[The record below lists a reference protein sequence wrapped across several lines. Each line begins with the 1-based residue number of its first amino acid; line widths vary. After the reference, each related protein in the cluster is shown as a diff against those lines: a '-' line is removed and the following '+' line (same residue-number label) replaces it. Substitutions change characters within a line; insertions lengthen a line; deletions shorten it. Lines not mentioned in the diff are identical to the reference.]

1 MADEINVIVVKRKG
15 LNLYLRY
22 IDPVDGKRREKN
34 SGTTSMRA
42 AQRAAGEWQA
52 ELNAGGASSPEFLRW
67 EQFRE
72 DFRDNY
78 LKHYSD
84 SYATNV
90 DGSLN
95 IVEELMSPDT
105 LTRITEKWLARFH
118 SLAKKRDVS
127 AYTVRKYF
135 QHLQTALK
143 WAKEQGLIKSVP
155 VFPKQTKQTQR
166 GAKLM
171 KGRPIT
177 GEEFERMLATVEKSL
192 AAVPSTSPSAVAKKQ
207 KTAPKKRQSRT
218 WSPVRV
224 KAAAESLRHLLRGL
238 WLSGLRLGEA
248 LSLTWDQWAD
258 GIRVNVDED
267 QDVCLMIDGGNQK
280 NRQALTY
287 PVVDDFAEFLLAVP
301 ENEREGFVFNA
312 MAVSGAVSRRV
323 DTVSTWI
330 VDIGKAAKVKVDEK
344 DGSEK
349 FASAHDIRRA
359 FGTRWAKIVPASLL
373 QQLMRHSSIETTMS
387 FYVNI
392 TAKDTMSEI
401 RRHVQK
407 NSPEKVNGEVNEHS

>member
-1 MADEINVIVVKRKG
+1 VE
-15 LNLYLRY
+15 
-22 IDPVDGKRREKN
+22 
-34 SGTTSMRA
+34 
-42 AQRAAGEWQA
+42 
-52 ELNAGGASSPEFLRW
+52 
-67 EQFRE
+67 
-72 DFRDNY
+72 
-78 LKHYSD
+78 
-84 SYATNV
+84 
-90 DGSLN
+90 GSLN
-95 IVEELMSPDT
+95 VIEELMSPDT
-105 LTRITEKWLARFH
+105 LARITEKWLSRFH

-143 WAKEQGLIKSVP
+143 WAKEQGLIKAAP
-155 VFPKQTKQTQR
+155 VFPKQAKQTQR

-177 GEEFERMLATVEKSL
+177 GEEFDRLL
-192 AAVPSTSPSAVAKKQ
+192 AA
-207 KTAPKKRQSRT
+207 APKIAKT
-218 WSPVRV
+218 PE
-224 KAAAESLRHLLRGL
+224 ATESLTYLLKGL

-258 GIRVNVDED
+258 GIRVSVDD
-267 QDVCLMIDGGNQK
+267 DNDVCLMIDGGNQK

-287 PVVDDFAEFLLAVP
+287 PVVDDFAEFLLNTP
-301 ENEREGFVFNA
+301 ENERHGFVFNA
-312 MAVSGAVSRRV
+312 MGSNGNVSRRV

-330 VDIGKAAKVKVDEK
+330 VDIGKAAKIKVDEK
-344 DGSEK
+344 AGSEK

-401 RRHVQK
+401 RRHVRK
-407 NSPEKVNGEVNEHS
+407 NSPEKVNGEVNEQS

>member
-1 MADEINVIVVKRKG
+1 VVTFGGVKQMADEINVIVVKRKDRKF
-15 LNLYLRY
+15 LCLRY
-22 IDPVDGKRREKN
+22 TDPIDGKKHEKN
-34 SGTTSMRA
+34 SGTTSMKA

-52 ELNAGGASSPEFLRW
+52 ELNSTGLATSGLVRW

-72 DFRDNY
+72 DFRENY
-78 LKHYSD
+78 LAHYSD

-90 DGSLN
+90 EGSLN
-95 IVEELMSPDT
+95 IIEELMRPDT
-105 LTRITEKWLARFH
+105 LTRISEKWLSRFH
-118 SLAKKRDVS
+118 ALAKKRDVS

-177 GEEFERMLATVEKSL
+177 GEEFDRILQSIPKVVKS
-192 AAVPSTSPSAVAKKQ
+192 PEST
-207 KTAPKKRQSRT
+207 R
-218 WSPVRV
+218 
-224 KAAAESLRHLLRGL
+224 SLEYLLNGL

-248 LSLTWDQWAD
+248 LTLTWNQWAD

-267 QDVCLMIDGGNQK
+267 NDVCLMIDGDNQK

-287 PVVDDFAEFLLAVP
+287 PVVDDFAEFLLQTP
-301 ENEREGFVFNA
+301 EDEREGFVFNA
-312 MAVSGAVSRRV
+312 MGANGKVSRRV

-330 VDIGKAAKVKVDEK
+330 VDIGKVANVKVDEK
-344 DGSEK
+344 NGSEK
-349 FASAHDIRRA
+349 YASAHDIRRA

-401 RRHVQK
+401 RRHVRK
-407 NSPEKVNGEVNEHS
+407 NKVTPEVTETGANPEV

>member
-1 MADEINVIVVKRKG
+1 MSEAINVIVVDRGRKF
-15 LNLYLRY
+15 LYLRY
-22 IDPVDGKRREKN
+22 SDPVDGKIHEKSAKTRN
-34 SGTTSMRA
+34 MKA
-42 AQRAAGEWQA
+42 AQRAAGEWLA
-52 ELNAGGASSPEFLRW
+52 ELNSTGLASSGLVRW

-72 DFRDNY
+72 DFGENY
-78 LKHYSD
+78 LRHYSD
-84 SYATNV
+84 SYANNV
-90 DGSLN
+90 EGSLN
-95 IVEELMSPDT
+95 VVEELMSPDT
-105 LTRITEKWLARFH
+105 LTRISEKWLARFH
-118 SLAKKRDVS
+118 TLAKKRDVS

-155 VFPKQTKQTQR
+155 MFPKQTKQTQR

-177 GEEFERMLATVEKSL
+177 GEEFDRMLASVEKSL
-192 AAVPSTSPSAVAKKQ
+192 VSAPVAKPTGTTGK
-207 KTAPKKRQSRT
+207 KPKRT
-218 WSPVRV
+218 PATPQTPNAKV
-224 KAAAESLRHLLRGL
+224 AESLRHLMRGL

-258 GIRVNVDED
+258 GIRVSVDED
-267 QDVCLMIDGGNQK
+267 NDVCLMIDGGNQK

-287 PVVDDFAEFLLAVP
+287 PVVDDFAEFLLQTP
-301 ENEREGFVFNA
+301 ENERQGFVFNA
-312 MAVSGAVSRRV
+312 MGQNGKVSRRV
-323 DTVSTWI
+323 DTVSTWL

-373 QQLMRHSSIETTMS
+373 QQLMRHSNIETTMS

-401 RRHVQK
+401 RRHVRK
-407 NSPEKVNGEVNEHS
+407 NQVTPEVTESGANQES

>member
-1 MADEINVIVVKRKG
+1 
-15 LNLYLRY
+15 
-22 IDPVDGKRREKN
+22 
-34 SGTTSMRA
+34 
-42 AQRAAGEWQA
+42 
-52 ELNAGGASSPEFLRW
+52 
-67 EQFRE
+67 
-72 DFRDNY
+72 
-78 LKHYSD
+78 
-84 SYATNV
+84 
-90 DGSLN
+90 
-95 IVEELMSPDT
+95 
-105 LTRITEKWLARFH
+105 
-118 SLAKKRDVS
+118 
-127 AYTVRKYF
+127 
-135 QHLQTALK
+135 
-143 WAKEQGLIKSVP
+143 
-155 VFPKQTKQTQR
+155 
-166 GAKLM
+166 M

-218 WSPVRV
+218 WSPVAV

-301 ENEREGFVFNA
+301 KDKREGFVFNA
-312 MAVSGAVSRRV
+312 IAVSGKVSRRV

-401 RRHVQK
+401 RRHVRK

>member
-1 MADEINVIVVKRKG
+1 MSDEINVIVVKRKG

-72 DFRDNY
+72 DFRENY

-105 LTRITEKWLARFH
+105 LARITEKWLARFH

-177 GEEFERMLATVEKSL
+177 GEEFERMLASVEKSL
-192 AAVPSTSPSAVAKKQ
+192 ASSPSSAPSAIAKKQ

-224 KAAAESLRHLLRGL
+224 KAAAESLRQLLQGL

-301 ENEREGFVFNA
+301 EDKREGFVFNA
-312 MAVSGAVSRRV
+312 MGVNGKVCRRV

-330 VDIGKAAKVKVDEK
+330 VDIGKEAKVKVDEK

-407 NSPEKVNGEVNEHS
+407 NSPEKVNEEVNEQS

>member
-1 MADEINVIVVKRKG
+1 MADEINVIVVDRGRKF
-15 LNLYLRY
+15 LYLRY
-22 IDPVDGKRREKN
+22 TDPIDGKIHEKSAKTRN
-34 SGTTSMRA
+34 MKA
-42 AQRAAGEWQA
+42 AQRAAGEWLA
-52 ELNAGGASSPEFLRW
+52 ELNSTGLASSGLVRW

-72 DFRDNY
+72 DFRENY
-78 LKHYSD
+78 LSHYSD
-84 SYATNV
+84 SYANNV
-90 DGSLN
+90 EGSLN
-95 IVEELMSPDT
+95 VVEELMSPDT

-118 SLAKKRDVS
+118 SLTKKRDVS

-155 VFPKQTKQTQR
+155 MFPKQTKQTQR

-177 GEEFERMLATVEKSL
+177 GEEFDRIL
-192 AAVPSTSPSAVAKKQ
+192 AAVPKVAKI
-207 KTAPKKRQSRT
+207 PE
-218 WSPVRV
+218 
-224 KAAAESLRHLLRGL
+224 AADSLKYLLRGL

-248 LSLTWDQWAD
+248 LCLTWDQWAD
-258 GIRVNVDED
+258 GIRVSVDED
-267 QDVCLMIDGGNQK
+267 NDVCLMIDGGNQK

-287 PVVDDFAEFLLAVP
+287 PVVDDFADFLLMTP

-312 MAVSGAVSRRV
+312 VGSNGKVSRRV

-344 DGSEK
+344 HGSEK

-401 RRHVQK
+401 RRHVRK
-407 NSPEKVNGEVNEHS
+407 NQVTPEATDSEMNQES

>member
-72 DFRDNY
+72 DFRENY

-105 LTRITEKWLARFH
+105 LTRITEKWLSRFH

-155 VFPKQTKQTQR
+155 VFPKQAKQTTR

-177 GEEFERMLATVEKSL
+177 GEEFDRMLASVEKSL
-192 AAVPSTSPSAVAKKQ
+192 AAVPSSAPSAIAKRK

-218 WSPVRV
+218 WSPVMV

-301 ENEREGFVFNA
+301 EDKREGFVFNA
-312 MAVSGAVSRRV
+312 IAVSGKVSRRV

-349 FASAHDIRRA
+349 FASAHDMRRA

>member
-1 MADEINVIVVKRKG
+1 MADDIKVIVVKRKG

-22 IDPVDGKRREKN
+22 IDPIDGKRREKN
-34 SGTTSMRA
+34 SGTTNMKA

-52 ELNAGGASSPEFLRW
+52 ELNASGASSPGFLRW

-72 DFRDNY
+72 DFRENY
-78 LKHYSD
+78 LRHYSD
-84 SYATNV
+84 SYANNV
-90 DGSLN
+90 EGSLN
-95 IVEELMSPDT
+95 VVEELMSPDT
-105 LTRITEKWLARFH
+105 LARITEKWLTRFH
-118 SLAKKRDVS
+118 ALAKARNVS

-155 VFPKQTKQTQR
+155 MFPKQTKQTQR

-177 GEEFERMLATVEKSL
+177 GEEFDRMLAAVEKSL
-192 AAVPSTSPSAVAKKQ
+192 VSAPAVKPAGKTAKKP
-207 KTAPKKRQSRT
+207 KRAPVAPQTPNAK
-218 WSPVRV
+218 
-224 KAAAESLRHLLRGL
+224 AAESLRHLMRGL

-258 GIRVNVDED
+258 GIRVSVDED
-267 QDVCLMIDGGNQK
+267 NDVCLMIDGGNQK

-287 PVVDDFAEFLLAVP
+287 PVVDDFAEFLLQTP
-301 ENEREGFVFNA
+301 ENERQGFVFNA
-312 MAVSGAVSRRV
+312 MGQNGTVSRRV

-373 QQLMRHSSIETTMS
+373 QQLMRHANIETTMS

-401 RRHVQK
+401 RRHVRK
-407 NSPEKVNGEVNEHS
+407 HSPEKVNEKVNKES

>member
-1 MADEINVIVVKRKG
+1 MSDEINVIVVKRKG

-34 SGTTSMRA
+34 SGTASMKA

-52 ELNAGGASSPEFLRW
+52 ELNAGSTSSPEFLRW

-72 DFRDNY
+72 DFRSNY
-78 LKHYSD
+78 LAHYSD
-84 SYATNV
+84 SYAVNV
-90 DGSLN
+90 EGSLN
-95 IVEELMSPDT
+95 VIEELMSPDT
-105 LTRITEKWLARFH
+105 LARITEKWLARFH

-135 QHLQTALK
+135 QHLQTTLK

-155 VFPKQTKQTQR
+155 VFPKQSKQTKR

-177 GEEFERMLATVEKSL
+177 GEEFDRML
-192 AAVPSTSPSAVAKKQ
+192 AAVPKIT
-207 KTAPKKRQSRT
+207 KTPDSIA
-218 WSPVRV
+218 
-224 KAAAESLRHLLRGL
+224 SLQHLLRGL

-258 GIRVNVDED
+258 GIRVNVDDD
-267 QDVCLMIDGGNQK
+267 QDVCLMIDGENQK
-280 NRQALTY
+280 NRQTLVY
-287 PVVDDFAEFLLAVP
+287 PVVDDFAGFLLKTP
-301 ENEREGFVFNA
+301 EDDRQGFVFNA
-312 MAVSGAVSRRV
+312 IRTNGTISRRV
-323 DTVSTWI
+323 DTVSNWL

-349 FASAHDIRRA
+349 YASAHDIRRA

-373 QQLMRHSSIETTMS
+373 QQLMRHANIETTMS

-401 RRHVQK
+401 RRHVRK
-407 NSPEKVNGEVNEHS
+407 NSPEKVNGEVNERS

>member
-1 MADEINVIVVKRKG
+1 MSDEINVIVVDRGRKY
-15 LNLYLRY
+15 LYLRY
-22 IDPVDGKRREKN
+22 TDPIDGKIHEK
-34 SGTTSMRA
+34 SARTTSMRA
-42 AQRAAGEWQA
+42 AQRAAGEWLA
-52 ELNAGGASSPEFLRW
+52 ELNSTGLASSGLVRW

-72 DFRDNY
+72 DFRENY
-78 LKHYSD
+78 LNHYSD
-84 SYATNV
+84 SYSTNV

-95 IVEELMSPDT
+95 VIEDLMSPDT
-105 LTRITEKWLARFH
+105 LTRITEKWLSRFH

-127 AYTVRKYF
+127 GYTVRKYF

-155 VFPKQTKQTQR
+155 VFPKQAKQTQR

-177 GEEFERMLATVEKSL
+177 GEEFDRMLAAIPKTVKTPE
-192 AAVPSTSPSAVAKKQ
+192 AV
-207 KTAPKKRQSRT
+207 
-218 WSPVRV
+218 
-224 KAAAESLRHLLRGL
+224 ESLQHLLRGL

-267 QDVCLMIDGGNQK
+267 NDICLMIDGDNQK

-287 PVVDDFAEFLLAVP
+287 PVVDDFADFLLKT
-301 ENEREGFVFNA
+301 RKDDRQGFVFNA
-312 MAVSGAVSRRV
+312 TGSNGKVSRRV
-323 DTVSTWI
+323 DTVSTWL
-330 VDIGKAAKVKVDEK
+330 VDIGKAAKIKVDEK

-392 TAKDTMSEI
+392 TAKDTMSEV
-401 RRHVQK
+401 RRHVRK
-407 NSPEKVNGEVNEHS
+407 NQVTPEATNSESNQES

>member
-1 MADEINVIVVKRKG
+1 MNDINVIVVKRKG

-22 IDPVDGKRREKN
+22 IDPIDGKRREKN
-34 SGTTSMRA
+34 SGTTNMKA

-52 ELNAGGASSPEFLRW
+52 ELNASGTASPEFLRW

-72 DFRDNY
+72 DFRENY
-78 LKHYSD
+78 LAHNSD

-90 DGSLN
+90 EGSLN
-95 IVEELMSPDT
+95 IIEELMSPDT

-127 AYTVRKYF
+127 PYTVRKYF

-143 WAKEQGLIKSVP
+143 WAKEQGMIKAVP
-155 VFPKQTKQTQR
+155 VFPKQTKQTAR

-177 GEEFERMLATVEKSL
+177 GEEFDRLL
-192 AAVPSTSPSAVAKKQ
+192 AAVPKVVKSPE
-207 KTAPKKRQSRT
+207 
-218 WSPVRV
+218 
-224 KAAAESLRHLLRGL
+224 AADSLKYLLRGL

-267 QDVCLMIDGGNQK
+267 NDVCLMIDGDNQK

-287 PVVDDFAEFLLAVP
+287 PVVDDFAEFLLQTP

-312 MAVSGAVSRRV
+312 MGQNGKVSRRV

-373 QQLMRHSSIETTMS
+373 QQLMRHSNIETTMS

-401 RRHVQK
+401 RRHVRK
-407 NSPEKVNGEVNEHS
+407 NSPEKVNGEVNEEA

>member
-22 IDPVDGKRREKN
+22 IDPIDGKRREKN
-34 SGTTSMRA
+34 SGTTNMKA

-72 DFRDNY
+72 DFRENY
-78 LKHYSD
+78 LRHYSD
-84 SYATNV
+84 SYANNV
-90 DGSLN
+90 EGSLN
-95 IVEELMSPDT
+95 VVEELMSPDT

-155 VFPKQTKQTQR
+155 MFPKQTKQTQR

-177 GEEFERMLATVEKSL
+177 GEEFDRIL
-192 AAVPSTSPSAVAKKQ
+192 AAVPKVAKI
-207 KTAPKKRQSRT
+207 PE
-218 WSPVRV
+218 
-224 KAAAESLRHLLRGL
+224 AADSLKHLLRGL

-258 GIRVNVDED
+258 GIRVSVDED
-267 QDVCLMIDGGNQK
+267 NDVCLMIDGGNQK

-287 PVVDDFAEFLLAVP
+287 PVVDDFAEFLLQTP
-301 ENEREGFVFNA
+301 ENERQGFVFNA
-312 MAVSGAVSRRV
+312 MGQNGKVSRRV
-323 DTVSTWI
+323 DTVSTWL

-373 QQLMRHSSIETTMS
+373 QQLMRHSNIETTMS

-401 RRHVQK
+401 RRHVLK
-407 NSPEKVNGEVNEHS
+407 NSPEKVNKKVNEET

>member
-22 IDPVDGKRREKN
+22 IDPIDGKRREKN
-34 SGTTSMRA
+34 SGTTNMKQ

-72 DFRDNY
+72 DFRENY

-84 SYATNV
+84 SYANNV
-90 DGSLN
+90 EGSLN
-95 IVEELMSPDT
+95 VVEELMSPDT
-105 LTRITEKWLARFH
+105 LARISEKWLARFH
-118 SLAKKRDVS
+118 SLAKARKVS

-177 GEEFERMLATVEKSL
+177 GEEFDRML
-192 AAVPSTSPSAVAKKQ
+192 AAVPKVVQ
-207 KTAPKKRQSRT
+207 KTE
-218 WSPVRV
+218 
-224 KAAAESLRHLLRGL
+224 AAESLTYLLRGL

-258 GIRVNVDED
+258 GIRVSVDED
-267 QDVCLMIDGGNQK
+267 NDVCLMIDGGNQK

-287 PVVDDFAEFLLAVP
+287 PVVDDFAEFLLQTP
-301 ENEREGFVFNA
+301 DKQREGFVFNA
-312 MAVSGAVSRRV
+312 MGQNGKVSRRV
-323 DTVSTWI
+323 DTVSTWL
-330 VDIGKAAKVKVDEK
+330 VNIGKAAKVKVDEK

-373 QQLMRHSSIETTMS
+373 QKLMRHSNIETTMS

-392 TAKDTMSEI
+392 TAKDTLSEI
-401 RRHVQK
+401 RRHVRK
-407 NSPEKVNGEVNEHS
+407 NSPEKVNGEVNEEV

>member
-22 IDPVDGKRREKN
+22 IDPIDGKRREKN
-34 SGTTSMRA
+34 SGTTSMKA

-52 ELNAGGASSPEFLRW
+52 ELNTSGASSPGFLRW

-72 DFRDNY
+72 DFRENY
-78 LKHYSD
+78 LRHYSD
-84 SYATNV
+84 SYANNV
-90 DGSLN
+90 EGSLN
-95 IVEELMSPDT
+95 VVEELMSPDT
-105 LTRITEKWLARFH
+105 LARITEKWLTRFH
-118 SLAKKRDVS
+118 ALAKARNVS

-155 VFPKQTKQTQR
+155 MFPKQTKQTQR

-177 GEEFERMLATVEKSL
+177 GEEFDRMLAAVEKSL
-192 AAVPSTSPSAVAKKQ
+192 VSAPAVKPAGKTAKKP
-207 KTAPKKRQSRT
+207 KRAPVAPQTPNAK
-218 WSPVRV
+218 
-224 KAAAESLRHLLRGL
+224 AAESLRYLMRGL

-258 GIRVNVDED
+258 GIRVSVDED
-267 QDVCLMIDGGNQK
+267 SDVCLMIDGGNQK

-287 PVVDDFAEFLLAVP
+287 PVVDDFAEFLLQTP
-301 ENEREGFVFNA
+301 ENERQGFVFNA
-312 MAVSGAVSRRV
+312 MGQNGKVSRRV

-373 QQLMRHSSIETTMS
+373 QQLMRHSNIETTMS

-401 RRHVQK
+401 RRHVLK
-407 NSPEKVNGEVNEHS
+407 NSPEKVNEKVNEES

>member
-1 MADEINVIVVKRKG
+1 MSDEINVIVVDRGRKY
-15 LNLYLRY
+15 LYLRY
-22 IDPVDGKRREKN
+22 TDPIDGKIHEK
-34 SGTTSMRA
+34 SARTTITKA
-42 AQRAAGEWQA
+42 AQRAAGEWLA
-52 ELNAGGASSPEFLRW
+52 ELNSTGLASSGLVRW

-72 DFRDNY
+72 DFRENY
-78 LKHYSD
+78 LAHYSD
-84 SYATNV
+84 SYSTNV

-95 IVEELMSPDT
+95 VIEDLMNPDT
-105 LTRITEKWLARFH
+105 LTRISEKWLSRFH

-155 VFPKQTKQTQR
+155 VFPKQTKQTKR

-177 GEEFERMLATVEKSL
+177 GEEFDRMLAS
-192 AAVPSTSPSAVAKKQ
+192 VP
-207 KTAPKKRQSRT
+207 
-218 WSPVRV
+218 
-224 KAAAESLRHLLRGL
+224 KAAKTPEAVESLKHLLRGL

-267 QDVCLMIDGGNQK
+267 NDVCLMIDGDNQK

-287 PVVDDFAEFLLAVP
+287 PVVDDFADFLLKTRKDA
-301 ENEREGFVFNA
+301 RQGFVFNA
-312 MAVSGAVSRRV
+312 MGSNEKVSRRV
-323 DTVSTWI
+323 DTVSTWL
-330 VDIGKAAKVKVDEK
+330 VDIGKAAKIKVDEK

-373 QQLMRHSSIETTMS
+373 QQLMRHSSVETTMS

-392 TAKDTMSEI
+392 TAKDTMSEV
-401 RRHVQK
+401 RRHVRK
-407 NSPEKVNGEVNEHS
+407 NQVTPEAMNSESNQES

>member
-72 DFRDNY
+72 DFRENY

-192 AAVPSTSPSAVAKKQ
+192 AAVPSSAPSAIAKRK

-218 WSPVRV
+218 WSPVMV

-301 ENEREGFVFNA
+301 EDKREGFVFNA
-312 MAVSGAVSRRV
+312 IAVSGKVSRRV

>member
-1 MADEINVIVVKRKG
+1 MADQIRVIVVKRKG

-22 IDPVDGKRREKN
+22 IDPVDGRRREKN
-34 SGTTSMRA
+34 SGTTSMKA

-52 ELNAGGASSPEFLRW
+52 ELNATGLSSAGLVRW

-72 DFRDNY
+72 DFRENY
-78 LKHYSD
+78 LAHYSD
-84 SYATNV
+84 SYANNV

-95 IVEELMSPDT
+95 TIEELMKPDT
-105 LTRITEKWLARFH
+105 LTRITEKWLTRLLA
-118 SLAKKRDVS
+118 LAKKRNVS

-143 WAKEQGLIKSVP
+143 WAKEQGLIRSVP
-155 VFPKQTKQTQR
+155 MFPKQTKQTQR

-177 GEEFERMLATVEKSL
+177 GEEFERMLAAVEKSL
-192 AAVPSTSPSAVAKKQ
+192 VPPRVEKPNAKKSKHTPPPQ
-207 KTAPKKRQSRT
+207 KPNLK
-218 WSPVRV
+218 
-224 KAAAESLRHLLRGL
+224 AAESLRYLMRGL

-258 GIRVNVDED
+258 GIRVSVDED
-267 QDVCLMIDGGNQK
+267 SDVCLMIDGGNQK

-287 PVVDDFAEFLLAVP
+287 PVVDEFAEFLLQTP
-301 ENEREGFVFNA
+301 ERERKGFVFNA
-312 MAVSGAVSRRV
+312 MGQNGKLSRRV

-330 VDIGKAAKVKVDEK
+330 VNIGKAAKVKVDEK
-344 DGSEK
+344 GGSEK

-373 QQLMRHSSIETTMS
+373 QQLMRHSNIETTMA

-392 TAKDTMSEI
+392 TAKDTMAEI
-401 RRHVQK
+401 RRHVRK
-407 NSPEKVNGEVNEHS
+407 NSPEKVNGEVNEQA

>member
-1 MADEINVIVVKRKG
+1 MDGVNAMSDEINVIVVDRGRKY
-15 LNLYLRY
+15 LYLRY
-22 IDPVDGKRREKN
+22 TDPIDGKIHEK
-34 SGTTSMRA
+34 SARTTSMRA
-42 AQRAAGEWQA
+42 AQRAAGEWLA
-52 ELNAGGASSPEFLRW
+52 ELNSTGLASSGLVRW

-72 DFRDNY
+72 DFRENY
-78 LKHYSD
+78 LNHYSD
-84 SYATNV
+84 SYSTNV

-95 IVEELMSPDT
+95 VIEDLMNPDT
-105 LTRITEKWLARFH
+105 LTRITEKWLSRFH

-155 VFPKQTKQTQR
+155 VFPKQAKQTQR

-177 GEEFERMLATVEKSL
+177 GEEFDRMLE
-192 AAVPSTSPSAVAKKQ
+192 AVPKTIKTPEAV
-207 KTAPKKRQSRT
+207 
-218 WSPVRV
+218 
-224 KAAAESLRHLLRGL
+224 ESLQHLLRGL

-267 QDVCLMIDGGNQK
+267 NDICLMIDGDNQK

-287 PVVDDFAEFLLAVP
+287 PVVDDFADFLLKT
-301 ENEREGFVFNA
+301 RKDDRRGFVFNA
-312 MAVSGAVSRRV
+312 TGSNAKVSRRV
-323 DTVSTWI
+323 DTVSTWL
-330 VDIGKAAKVKVDEK
+330 VDIGKAAKIKVDEK
-344 DGSEK
+344 DGSDK

-392 TAKDTMSEI
+392 TAKDTMSEV
-401 RRHVQK
+401 RRHVRK
-407 NSPEKVNGEVNEHS
+407 NQVTPEATNSESNQES

>member
-1 MADEINVIVVKRKG
+1 
-15 LNLYLRY
+15 
-22 IDPVDGKRREKN
+22 
-34 SGTTSMRA
+34 MRA

-72 DFRDNY
+72 DFRENY

-105 LTRITEKWLARFH
+105 LPRITEKWLARFH

-192 AAVPSTSPSAVAKKQ
+192 AAVPSSAPSAIAKKQ

-218 WSPVRV
+218 WSPVAV

-301 ENEREGFVFNA
+301 EDKREGFVFNA
-312 MAVSGAVSRRV
+312 MAVSGKVSRRV

>member
-1 MADEINVIVVKRKG
+1 
-15 LNLYLRY
+15 
-22 IDPVDGKRREKN
+22 
-34 SGTTSMRA
+34 
-42 AQRAAGEWQA
+42 
-52 ELNAGGASSPEFLRW
+52 
-67 EQFRE
+67 
-72 DFRDNY
+72 
-78 LKHYSD
+78 
-84 SYATNV
+84 
-90 DGSLN
+90 
-95 IVEELMSPDT
+95 MSPDT